1 MSPSSAAAHSG
12 QGVARV
18 ERQPVQ
24 NNRGPRHRVKEHRT
38 CSSQGCLT
46 VQCVETGPGCVQ
58 VVAMDSAR
66 IENYCPPRLGSRA
79 IKRATHCGRRDDQKA
94 LVNLVWQD
102 AKLPI
107 IATTI
112 AELKWVMMQFQRT
125 SAEAL

>member
-12 QGVARV
+12 QG
-18 ERQPVQ
+18 
-24 NNRGPRHRVKEHRT
+24 G
-38 CSSQGCLT
+38 
-46 VQCVETGPGCVQ
+46 
-58 VVAMDSAR
+58 
-66 IENYCPPRLGSRA
+66 
-79 IKRATHCGRRDDQKA
+79 

-102 AKLPI
+102 ARLPI